1 MRVKIG
7 YTVELE
13 EVPDRV
19 TEFLKES
26 VHGLATA
33 SSDLMDVSVVE
44 HANIAL
50 DKIDNIRQK
59 LALVDSRLEDCYIA
73 LAGYHNAKMEEYNP
87 DHHHQ
92 PPHGAESVN
101 PDDMAALMEEMNILK
116 TSTNNLQQEV
126 EGEGGKDE

>member
-19 TEFLKES
+19 AEFLKES

-33 SSDLMDVSVVE
+33 SSDLMDVSVEE
-44 HANIAL
+44 HAIIAL

-59 LALVDSRLEDCYIA
+59 LALVDRRLEDCYIA
-73 LAGYHNAKMEEYNP
+73 LAGYHNAQREE
-87 DHHHQ
+87 
-92 PPHGAESVN
+92 
-101 PDDMAALMEEMNILK
+101 
-116 TSTNNLQQEV
+116 
-126 EGEGGKDE
+126 